1 MLPVLF
7 NIGPFDLGGLH
18 IPLIAISSYAA
29 FLDLGL
35 IVGLLLFYW
44 QARRAGFDP
53 NKLVDVLI
61 LAVVAGLV
69 GARLVF
75 VLVHLPDYLA
85 NWRLLLYGWQ
95 GGLSIYGGLLCA
107 ALAVALYA
115 RRQELDFWELADLSA
130 PALALGGA
138 VVCLGYLL
146 SGYYYGAVT
155 HSPLSLNLPDLGGL
169 YAPRYPTQ
177 IIMMVCNLV
186 LFAVL
191 WAIRGRMPF
200 TGFIF
205 MVYLL
210 FSSLARYALEFL
222 LGEIT
227 YLGPFSYTQVL
238 SLLTV
243 ALAVVLGYL
252 LWARQREWVEEE
264 EGEEEGA
271 DEAPSCLT
279 SRNGGH
285 DGASEAGDMAEAE
298 PASEEESEEV

>member
-130 PALALGGA
+130 PALTLGGA
-138 VVCLGYLL
+138 VVGVGYLL

-177 IIMMVCNLV
+177 IIMLVCNLV
-186 LFAVL
+186 LCAVL
-191 WAIRGRMPF
+191 WWLRVREPF

-205 MVYLL
+205 MVYLI

-243 ALAVVLGYL
+243 ALGVVLGYL
-252 LWARQREWVEEE
+252 LWARQREWGEEE
-264 EGEEEGA
+264 EGEEIE
-271 DEAPSCLT
+271 EA
-279 SRNGGH
+279 
-285 DGASEAGDMAEAE
+285 AEIA
-298 PASEEESEEV
+298 PGEEESEEV

>member
-1 MLPVLF
+1 MYPVLF

-18 IPLIAISSYAA
+18 VPLIAISSYAA
-29 FLDLGL
+29 FLDLG
-35 IVGLLLFYW
+35 IVVGLLLFYW

-75 VLVHLPDYLA
+75 VLAHLADYIT
-85 NWRLLLYGWQ
+85 NWRLLFYGWQ
-95 GGLSIYGGLLCA
+95 GGLSIYGGLLLG

-115 RRQELDFWELADLSA
+115 RRQELDFWALADLSA

-155 HSPLSLNLPDLGGL
+155 HSPFSLNLPDLGSL

-177 IIMMVCNLV
+177 IIMIVFNLV

-191 WAIRGRMPF
+191 WALRGRLPF
-200 TGFIF
+200 TGFLFLI
-205 MVYLL
+205 YLL

-222 LGEIT
+222 LGNIT

-238 SLLTV
+238 SLLAV
-243 ALAVVLGYL
+243 ALTVVLGYL
-252 LWARQREWVEEE
+252 LWARQREWGEEE
-264 EGEEEGA
+264 EDEEPE
-271 DEAPSCLT
+271 EV
-279 SRNGGH
+279 
-285 DGASEAGDMAEAE
+285 EEAE
-298 PASEEESEEV
+298 PASENQEEV

>member
-1 MLPVLF
+1 MRPVLF

-210 FSSLARYALEFL
+210 LSSLARYALEFL

-252 LWARQREWVEEE
+252 IWARQREWGEEE
-264 EGEEEGA
+264 EGEEEGE

-279 SRNGGH
+279 SRTGGH

>member
-1 MLPVLF
+1 MYPVLF

-18 IPLIAISSYAA
+18 VPLIAISSYAA

-35 IVGLLLFYW
+35 IVGLLFFYW

-85 NWRLLLYGWQ
+85 NWRLLIYGWQ
-95 GGLSIYGGLLCA
+95 GGLSVYGGLLGA

-177 IIMMVCNLV
+177 IIMIFFNLI

-191 WAIRGRMPF
+191 WALRGRLPF
-200 TGFIF
+200 TGLLFL
-205 MVYLL
+205 VYLL

-222 LGEIT
+222 LGEVT

-252 LWARQREWVEEE
+252 LWARQREWGEEE
-264 EGEEEGA
+264 EGE
-271 DEAPSCLT
+271 DESE
-279 SRNGGH
+279 
-285 DGASEAGDMAEAE
+285 EAGDTGEAE
-298 PASEEESEEV
+298 PAGEEEATGEEV